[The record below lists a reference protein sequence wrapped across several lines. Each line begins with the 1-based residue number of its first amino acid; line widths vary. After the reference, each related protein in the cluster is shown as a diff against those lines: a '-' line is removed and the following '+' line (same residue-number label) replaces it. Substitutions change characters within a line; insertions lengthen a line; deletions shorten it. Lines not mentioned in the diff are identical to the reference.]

1 MPLPSAR
8 SRVVTTIV
16 AALVLAAGEAGA
28 NGDFLSGTRD
38 GKMSERRHHIALRFE
53 PGYATMVVRRTVHNA
68 SGRPDEAA
76 YGLMVP
82 DQAVAASLRMRGH
95 KAGRAH
101 WYDGELLAARLAADR
116 YQALTGVDLGRWAPP
131 GALALLAW
139 GSDNQLTLDVFPV
152 AAGGDRTVEYTLDMP
167 VAWID
172 GRWVLELEPTG
183 LEDLP
188 AELFVHAA
196 DRRDRLFVDDRPVA
210 PGHRLLLDDMHTMT
224 LAPHA
229 RRDALLELAAVDTG
243 SGRTFVHWQLA
254 LPRKLRQIPRQLRV
268 VIALDLSRSLAL
280 GVDEAQRRAALAY
293 LEHLRGPELAA
304 KVTIFGFDRRVRPL
318 STGWVS
324 VDRAIAALRSA
335 SLEPGNGSDVALALR
350 EATRLFAATPAGAPR
365 RVLMLTDFLT
375 ATSRTIAEHEAAAAG
390 TAAIVH
396 LAAVADDRPRL
407 RRDDEHPW
415 APVAARTQGVVWQAA
430 ASSTEDAEDRS
441 LAITLFEEWAR
452 PLRIDSL
459 QIDLGRAE
467 PDAPAPDSLVEG
479 DVAGEQLLVN
489 GPVDHIVA
497 RGRTWNIPYIHTAPR
512 SDRLSQ
518 RWAALAFGSP
528 VLRSLDTNEQLH
540 LARIS
545 KAVTPLTSY
554 LVVSPG
560 TTPSRDGI
568 SRDSFGET
576 GLIGKGGGGGTGSG
590 YGRGRSAGF
599 GGRLDR
605 QAWLE
610 SELAG
615 RWERCGGT
623 GRARLEL
630 EATFEE
636 LVDFSLHIP
645 GPNIATLAACMCEA
659 TWTLW
664 LPAADFVDP
673 RSRWTVVL

>member
-1 MPLPSAR
+1 MMPLPSAR
-8 SRVVTTIV
+8 RVVTTI
-16 AALVLAAGEAGA
+16 LVTLALAAGEAGA
-28 NGDFLSGTRD
+28 SDDVLSGTHD

-76 YGLMVP
+76 YDLMVP
-82 DQAVAASLRMRGH
+82 DQAVATSLRLHAR
-95 KAGRAH
+95 KAGRAR

-116 YQALTGVDLGRWAPP
+116 YRALTGVDLARSGPS
-131 GALALLAW
+131 GDLALLAW
-139 GSDNQLTLDVFPV
+139 GSGHQLTLDVFPV

-172 GRWVLELEPTG
+172 GRWVLELDPTG
-183 LEDLP
+183 LVDLP
-188 AELFVHAA
+188 AELVVHAA

-210 PGHRLLLDDMHTMT
+210 SGHRLLLDDMYTLT

-229 RRDALLELAAVDTG
+229 RRDTQLELAAVDTG

-254 LPRKLRQIPRQLRV
+254 LPRKLTQIPRQLRV

-293 LEHLRGPELAA
+293 LEHLRGPKLAA
-304 KVTIFGFDRRVRPL
+304 KVAIFGFDRRVRPL
-318 STGWVS
+318 SAGWVS

-335 SLEPGNGSDVALALR
+335 ALEPGNGSDVALALR
-350 EATRLFAATPAGAPR
+350 EATRLFAATPADAPR
-365 RVLMLTDFLT
+365 RVLVLTDFLT

-407 RRDDEHPW
+407 RRNDAHPW
-415 APVAARTQGVVWQAA
+415 ASVAARTRGVVWQAA
-430 ASSTEDAEDRS
+430 ASSTEDGDDRA

-459 QIDLGRAE
+459 QIALGSE
-467 PDAPAPDSLVEG
+467 PDAPAPDSLLEG
-479 DVAGEQLLVN
+479 DLADEQLLVT
-489 GPVDHIVA
+489 GPVEEIVA
-497 RGRTWNIPYIHTAPR
+497 RGLTWNTPYVHTAAR

-528 VLRSLDTNEQLH
+528 VLRSLDANEQLH
-540 LARIS
+540 LARTS
-545 KAVTPLTSY
+545 KAITPLTSF

-568 SRDSFGET
+568 SRDIPAEG

-590 YGRGRSAGF
+590 YAGGRSAGF

-610 SELAG
+610 SELAS

-623 GRARLEL
+623 GRARLQL

-636 LVDFSLHIP
+636 IVDFSLYIP
-645 GPNIATLAACMCEA
+645 GPNIAALAACMCEA
-659 TWTLW
+659 TWALW

-673 RSRWTVVL
+673 RSRWTVAL